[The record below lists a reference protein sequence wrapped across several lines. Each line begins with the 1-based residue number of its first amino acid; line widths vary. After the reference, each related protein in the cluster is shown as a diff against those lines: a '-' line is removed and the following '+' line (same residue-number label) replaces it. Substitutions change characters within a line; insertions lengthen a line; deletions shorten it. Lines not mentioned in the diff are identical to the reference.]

1 MKIKFCKIHQS
12 AITPT
17 KAYASDAGYDLY
29 ANKSYTIQPGQTIK
43 VGTGIAL
50 DIPKGYYAEI
60 VPRSG
65 WSYKTKLRIAN
76 SPGII
81 DSGYHGEVIIL
92 MHNISDDPFEIYEI
106 NQGDR
111 IAQMIFQ
118 KVNDFELEESS
129 DFSVSCREARGFGS
143 SGR

>member
-1 MKIKFCKIHQS
+1 MNIKFCKIHQS

-81 DSGYHGEVIIL
+81 DSGYHGEIIVL
-92 MHNISDDPFEIYEI
+92 IHNASNDPFEFYEI
-106 NQGDR
+106 NRGDR
-111 IAQMIFQ
+111 IAQMVFQ
-118 KVNDFELEESS
+118 KVIDFKLEESS
-129 DFSVSCREARGFGS
+129 DFNIS
-143 SGR
+143 